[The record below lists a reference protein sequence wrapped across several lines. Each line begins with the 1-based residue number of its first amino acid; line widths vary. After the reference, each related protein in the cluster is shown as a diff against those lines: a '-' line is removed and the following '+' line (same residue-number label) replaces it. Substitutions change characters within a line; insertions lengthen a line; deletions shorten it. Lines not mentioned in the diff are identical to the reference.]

1 MESSGEG
8 LNQDGS
14 TDDSLRDTDVAL
26 GEGEDVVPEASLLV
40 MLHLWEVEVRTGSPL
55 DELTSIVE
63 EVESK
68 IED

>member
-14 TDDSLRDTDVAL
+14 TDGSLRDTDVAL

-40 MLHLWEVEVRTGSPL
+40 MLHLGEVEVRTGSPL